1 MPGGD
6 PLATCTLPVGDVY
19 LLTYLRRRSR
29 GETVGCKIAALP
41 GLARRVLAYCAALLV
56 PTAIR
61 IVCPVAEAHSRRQ
74 TIAEYAPRRD
84 RHPTC

>member
-1 MPGGD
+1 MFQISELSSISTALLFIRPG
-6 PLATCTLPVGDVY
+6 
-19 LLTYLRRRSR
+19 RRRSR